1 MYQEAY
7 NAVLAAMKAKGWMP
21 HRVALK
27 PEAWSILLK
36 FRRGF
41 WARNFRLTFHESSS
55 ALEVLKCPL
64 FGRCSELLTSH
75 VRNARELKESWN
87 NIVQVIERSL
97 SE

>member
-1 MYQEAY
+1 MYQEALK
-7 NAVLAAMKAKGWMP
+7 AVLAEIEAKGWTP

-41 WARNFRLTFHESSS
+41 WARNFRLTFHESAS

-64 FGRCSELLTSH
+64 FGPCSELLTSH
-75 VRNARELKESWN
+75 VRDARELKGAWN